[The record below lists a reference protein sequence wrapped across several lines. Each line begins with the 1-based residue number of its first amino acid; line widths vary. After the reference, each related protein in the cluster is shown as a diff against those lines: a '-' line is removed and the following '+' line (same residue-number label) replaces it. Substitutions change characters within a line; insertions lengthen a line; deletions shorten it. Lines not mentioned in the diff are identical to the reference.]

1 MNREGLNVEDD
12 TNGDSATSG
21 TELQSGEVVE
31 VAFLRV
37 VEKKRVSTLPQ
48 DGVWFLFL
56 ILCLPRPG
64 LPAVPSPLVRCKN
77 RHGCRKN
84 EQPYGCQRMKDIV
97 GLDDGA
103 A

>member
-37 VEKKRVSTLPQ
+37 VEKKRV
-48 DGVWFLFL
+48 
-56 ILCLPRPG
+56 
-64 LPAVPSPLVRCKN
+64 
-77 RHGCRKN
+77 
-84 EQPYGCQRMKDIV
+84 
-97 GLDDGA
+97 
-103 A
+103 